1 MVNTGRV
8 HTARL
13 RNGDNIMKKS
23 KKNNNFKYTSE
34 TKSKKEKNY
43 RIIRID
49 ENGKKVTMVRFWAP
63 DDKGALTKAV
73 GNRFVF
79 KIYMINLNL

>member
-1 MVNTGRV
+1 
-8 HTARL
+8 
-13 RNGDNIMKKS
+13 MKKS
-23 KKNNNFKYTSE
+23 KKNNNFKDTSE

-63 DDKGALTKAV
+63 D
-73 GNRFVF
+73 
-79 KIYMINLNL
+79 

>member
-1 MVNTGRV
+1 MANTGRV

-23 KKNNNFKYTSE
+23 KKNNNFKDTSE

-63 DDKGALTKAV
+63 KIINIT
-73 GNRFVF
+73 F
-79 KIYMINLNL
+79 KNFRRNAIYFTNSVIFKF